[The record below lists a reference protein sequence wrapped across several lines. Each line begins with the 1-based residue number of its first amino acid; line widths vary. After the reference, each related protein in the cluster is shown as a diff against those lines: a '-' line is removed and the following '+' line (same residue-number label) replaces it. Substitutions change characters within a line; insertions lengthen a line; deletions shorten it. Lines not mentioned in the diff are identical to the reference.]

1 MFGMHVPRWTLRPV
15 PPAERRQDD
24 FARRCREP
32 AELWMLARRRWR
44 PAAIGTNLP
53 RVVAI

>member
-1 MFGMHVPRWTLRPV
+1 MIHTRPTPV
-15 PPAERRQDD
+15 RGLALPDEPHEDD

-44 PAAIGTNLP
+44 PAPSSVRLP
-53 RVVAI
+53 RVVAT